1 MKSVE
6 KNEKKKNYEQK
17 NGCNLIKYFK
27 GENYFRLGDVSCW
40 FSIENQKIL
49 NVLLGIIKRGEIM
62 DFLFK
67 VEEWN

>member
-27 GENYFRLGDVSCW
+27 GENYFRLGDVSC
-40 FSIENQKIL
+40 
-49 NVLLGIIKRGEIM
+49 
-62 DFLFK
+62 
-67 VEEWN
+67 